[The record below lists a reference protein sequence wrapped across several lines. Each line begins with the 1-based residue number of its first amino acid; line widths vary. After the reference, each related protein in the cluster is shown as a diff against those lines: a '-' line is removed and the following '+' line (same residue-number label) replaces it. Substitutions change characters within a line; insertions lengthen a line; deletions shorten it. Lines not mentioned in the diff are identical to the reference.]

1 MYNKDYQFY
10 NAVATPTNAAAVRT
24 TTSAAI

>member
-1 MYNKDYQFY
+1 MYNKDYQLY
-10 NAVATPTNAAAVRT
+10 NAVATPTNGAIVRT

>member
-10 NAVATPTNAAAVRT
+10 NAVAAPTNAATVRT

>member
-10 NAVATPTNAAAVRT
+10 NAVATPTNAASVRT